1 MDTKLIGLLSIF
13 FLVFG
18 VFMTVLL
25 FNDNLTTITKAKD
38 ELIPSS
44 EKSIILAYP
53 LSLQAGNGQSKVTVW
68 VRNKEGKGIPNQPV
82 TLTTSLGTLDI
93 QALNSDGQGR
103 AIFTLSSQTAGTA
116 TLNATI
122 AGTVNPSNTVTV
134 EFTQ

>member
-38 ELIPSS
+38 ELIPSN

-53 LSLQAGNGQSKVTVW
+53 LSVKAGAGDSKVTVW
-68 VRNKEGKGIPNQPV
+68 VRNREGKGIPNQPV
-82 TLTTSLGTLDI
+82 SLTTSHGSLDVS
-93 QALNSDGQGR
+93 ALNSDGQGR
-103 AIFTLSSQTAGTA
+103 AIFSLTSATPGTA
-116 TLNATI
+116 ILNATI
-122 AGTVNPSNTVTV
+122 AGTITPSNTVSV
-134 EFTQ
+134 VFIQ